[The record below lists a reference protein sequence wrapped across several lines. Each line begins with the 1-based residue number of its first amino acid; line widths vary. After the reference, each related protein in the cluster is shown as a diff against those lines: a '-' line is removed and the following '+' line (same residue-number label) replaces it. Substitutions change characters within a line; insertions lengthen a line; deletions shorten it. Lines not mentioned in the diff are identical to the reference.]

1 MTRDQ
6 ELALIDQAIA
16 AGRCTII
23 PLGWAPPDTEDNP
36 RHRYNRVRARA
47 RSRAHMNLRSNT
59 RRKVDGAKEIA
70 L

>member
-16 AGRCTII
+16 AGRCTVI
-23 PLGWAPPDTEDNP
+23 PLGWAPEDNEDNP

-47 RSRAHMNLRSNT
+47 RSRAHMCNRGRT
-59 RRKVDGAKEIA
+59 KRRVDGAKEIA